1 MTESQHDYEQDIRK
15 LMEDL
20 TADNSETASK
30 SVNAEHENER
40 KGAVRL
46 SGAPVA
52 TSLSDLPLVL
62 GDVAYSPSEDLRE
75 GVLAQDVQLVLSADD
90 TVSEAHEDDFNED
103 AFIEQYLNAQL
114 ADKEAGGYDDACR
127 ASFFGRQ
134 IFRRGDTPLVVVG
147 KCVFWLLM
155 VAIAAAL
162 VYGTYVL
169 GVQPLIAAQQEQQ
182 LAQTYD
188 PDAVGTVGENESG
201 YPKGMLASFRGLYDL
216 NPQVSGYIQYHATSE
231 EDFLQIDYPVVYA
244 GDNTTY
250 RNQNFTGSASADG
263 ALFVDE
269 RCDGTSP
276 VTIIYGNNPTSGKM
290 FAGLNSLV
298 RSVYSARAAARLTYS
313 TLYEKSEYRVFA
325 VVLTDTAATGAASF
339 DCCRADFSS
348 DEELNTYLDAVMAR
362 SLFDYDVAV
371 SASDDILV
379 LVTDASPSVA
389 KIGNARI
396 AVYARRVRGDDST
409 SLVVKNDDVI
419 MPLAWY
425 TAQNIKPHHYYTAP
439 TTTAPIGGNTT
450 TVPDSGTTTT
460 SPTGGTTVPS
470 DDETQS
476 TTAVNPSTTPSSSP
490 VGGGD
495 DGVIE
500 MEDPV

>member
-1 MTESQHDYEQDIRK
+1 MTESQHDYEEDIRK

-20 TADNSETASK
+20 TADNSESK
-30 SVNAEHENER
+30 TEFSSQENER
-40 KGAVRL
+40 KGMVRL

-52 TSLSDLPLVL
+52 TSLSELPLVL
-62 GDVAYSPSEDLRE
+62 GDVSYAPSDDTPT
-75 GVLAQDVQLVLSADD
+75 DVKAEEVRLVLSSDD

-103 AFIEQYLNAQL
+103 AFIDQYLNAQL
-114 ADKEAGGYDDACR
+114 ADKEAGGYDDARR

-134 IFRRGDTPLVVVG
+134 FFRRGDSFLVLVG

-155 VAIAAAL
+155 VTIVAAL

-169 GVQPLIAAQQEQQ
+169 GVQPLIAAQQEQH
-182 LAQTYD
+182 LAETYD
-188 PDAVGTVGENESG
+188 PNAVGTVGENESG

-216 NPQVSGYIQYHATSE
+216 NPQVSGYIQYHSASK

-250 RNQNFTGSASADG
+250 RSQNYTGSPSADG
-263 ALFVDE
+263 SLFIDE

-276 VTIIYGNNPTSGKM
+276 LTIIYGNNPTSGRM

-298 RSVYSARAAARLTYS
+298 GSVYSARAASSLTYS
-313 TLYEKSEYRVFA
+313 SLYEKSEYRVFA
-325 VVLTDTAATGAASF
+325 VVLTDTAATGTASF
-339 DCCRADFSS
+339 DCCRTDFSS
-348 DEELNTYLDAVMAR
+348 DEELNTYLSAVMAR
-362 SLFDYDVAV
+362 SLFDYGVDV

-379 LVTDASPSVA
+379 LVTDASASVA

-396 AVYARRVRGDDST
+396 AVYARRVRDGDGT
-409 SLVVKNDDVI
+409 SLIVKNDDVI

-425 TAQNIKPHHYYTAP
+425 TAQKIKSHSYYTAP
-439 TTTAPIGGNTT
+439 TTTAPVGGTT
-450 TVPDSGTTTT
+450 TTAPDSGTTTT

-470 DDETQS
+470 DDNATQS
-476 TTAVNPSTTPSSSP
+476 TTVATLSTTPSSAPAGS
-490 VGGGD
+490 GD